1 VYSQHLGDRFGR
13 MAAQAPFG
21 RDPKARDVAQGGL
34 HAPPRPVD
42 AILEVNDAEVQLGI
56 SRQLALVGG

>member
-1 VYSQHLGDRFGR
+1 
-13 MAAQAPFG
+13 
-21 RDPKARDVAQGGL
+21 VAQGGL

-56 SRQLALVGG
+56 SRQLELLERPNAC